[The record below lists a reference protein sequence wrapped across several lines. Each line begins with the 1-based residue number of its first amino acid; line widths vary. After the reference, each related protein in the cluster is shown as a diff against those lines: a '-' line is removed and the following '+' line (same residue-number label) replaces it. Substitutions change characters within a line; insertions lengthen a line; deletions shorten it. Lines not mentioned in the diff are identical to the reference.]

1 MLLKRSSLQM
11 EGEAIQELVQGG
23 ILTNM
28 TAGSRVRSIL
38 SVISKQNGRIMDA
51 LDTNTAMAFATS
63 AVGYYLDLIGQTV
76 GIDRGESTAAFALK
90 EDQAIRFYVTTG
102 VLKDYIP
109 GGLVPEGTSLQTEEG
124 DIQYAT
130 VEDSPFPDDAT
141 EVYVSAIS
149 VSVGADSR
157 VGRGKLTSH
166 DLGNQLVLVAN
177 DKPVSNGGDQETDSN
192 YRFRILN
199 SWADRATSNLTA
211 IRLAALSTPG
221 IADVILRRYFQGP
234 GTVDVLITPTG
245 NRVSDAMIGG
255 ASARIER
262 ISAGGDVI
270 TVRGPRY
277 VNISLSTR
285 IDFTQDT
292 PDSDKQDIRTQV
304 RGAQI
309 DYLDDIPLGGQL
321 IISEL
326 RARTQEVS
334 PKILDHAILC
344 FGINGRPQIL
354 RNWRLFDDEL
364 FVPDVDVAVP
374 IEVI

>member
-1 MLLKRSSLQM
+1 MLLKKSSLQM
-11 EGEAIQELVQGG
+11 EAEAIQELVQGG
-23 ILTNM
+23 VLTNM

-51 LDTNTAMAFATS
+51 LDVNTAMSFATS
-63 AVGYYLDLIGQTV
+63 AVGYYLDLIGQLV
-76 GIDRGESTAAFALK
+76 GVDRGEATASFVLQ
-90 EDQAIRFYVTTG
+90 EDQTIRFYVTTG
-102 VLKDYIP
+102 VLKDYLP
-109 GGLVPEGTSLQTEEG
+109 GGLIPTGTVIQTSSG
-124 DIQYAT
+124 GIGYT
-130 VEDSPFPDDAT
+130 VTVDSPFPDDAT
-141 EVYVSAIS
+141 EIFVSAIATS
-149 VSVGADSR
+149 DGADQR
-157 VGRGKLTSH
+157 VGRGQLTSH
-166 DLGNQLVLVAN
+166 DLGVGGVLVTN
-177 DKPVSNGGDQETDSN
+177 DKPISNGQDQETDSN

-199 SWADRATSNLTA
+199 QWAEQATSNLAA

-221 IADVILRRYFQGP
+221 VADVILRRHFQGP

-255 ASARIER
+255 AEARIER
-262 ISAGGDVI
+262 ISAGGDFV

-277 VNISLSTR
+277 VDIALSTR

-292 PDSDKQDIRTQV
+292 PDSEKQDIRNDV
-304 RGAQI
+304 RDTII

-326 RARTQEVS
+326 RARIQETS
-334 PKILDHAILC
+334 PRILDHAILC
-344 FGINGRPQIL
+344 FSINGRPQIL

-364 FVPDVDVAVP
+364 FIPDAGVTTP